1 MPKYNLADI
10 KKGPKKNLLEK
21 EVTNGQKEARAEKA
35 MSDKKSL
42 GRPKKDR
49 TNLLSRKVTVNFTEE
64 EEKTLLELSK
74 RYLDAPLPKL
84 IRSLLKEK
92 NII

>member
-10 KKGPKKNLLEK
+10 KKGSKKNLLQK
-21 EVTNGQKEARAEKA
+21 EVLNGQKETRAEKA
-35 MSDKKSL
+35 TSDKKSL
-42 GRPKKDR
+42 GRPKKDK
-49 TNLLSRKVTVNFTEE
+49 TELLSKKITVNFTVA
-64 EEKTLLELSK
+64 EEKKLLELSQK
-74 RYLDAPLPKL
+74 YLDAPLPKL